1 MNRTRLSIDKGLEKN
16 MSTFLGHVKR
26 YWKQL
31 AAVAIFAIASA
42 IAFSVAFAS
51 QYDIVMNGR
60 VEGPNSWTKGY
71 HETWVARLP
80 GLEESEIKWD
90 NLKWES
96 SDNNVVSV
104 SAASGREVTLTA
116 IGGGSAT
123 ITVTY
128 FDTDG
133 TVLGEYEQNFM
144 VKLEITNDRSN
155 VRYQYGFVYF
165 EQTDDTYQLSTN
177 VVSSSKVKINWTSDN
192 EQVATV
198 DSNGIVTAGK
208 KGGVATITG
217 ETENKDQRV
226 EVTVIRRIETTTEL
240 QQMQPIKIGP
250 NEFFNV
256 YEDKD
261 TGTKY
266 TNAISTDQL
275 IFGSQVGDKGEEYI
289 VTDTTGYIKGVYA
302 GRKSVYI
309 YPNIDYASFD
319 EKFASYT
326 PEKFAAEFGA
336 SVLVRVDFGISN
348 GKELTGAV
356 GDTVAL
362 KVNTTKED
370 NKGVNW
376 TSNNTSVATVDSD
389 GLVTFKSSG
398 EAIIT
403 ATMDNPNLFP
413 GETNHTAQIKVTVI
427 DNFAVDFTS
436 KQINVGDTFELSA
449 LVTDDTAKVTWTVDD
464 LSVISYTE
472 SEESSRKIT
481 VEGLKKGKAK
491 IKAIQEVNGVTKY
504 AYCEVDVNEPVQSV
518 VLFPTK
524 IDITI
529 GDSYPI
535 VLTFEPERPD
545 NMEVKWV
552 SSNENVL
559 TVSDSGVVKGVGGGD
574 AVVSVITLDGIKVA
588 SCDVHVRVPVTG
600 ITLSKNM
607 VETTLSAGNYQLS
620 YTIAPEGDGVDTSVI
635 WSSSNEDILT
645 VDQNGFVTFV
655 SPGNATVICQ
665 TNDIG
670 TDGNNLLATCDFF
683 ISEPV
688 TQVSLDF
695 TDITLKLGD
704 VFRLTAEILPLNA
717 TDKSV
722 TWISSNT
729 SVVTVD
735 ENGLLTAVGTGSAAV
750 LVQSNDSGI
759 TAMCNIN
766 VYQPVET
773 VDINYTEMSV
783 RKGTVFWLYAK
794 AGPDN
799 AVNKTIIWST
809 SNPRIATVDES
820 GMVTAVEPGE
830 CIITATSQDTGV
842 FATCSLTVTEP
853 VTGISL
859 NYTDIAI
866 YAGDKFALVPTV
878 SPIDAD
884 NKAVTYLSSDTDI
897 ATVDENGIVTGLK
910 GGECVILVTTVERG
924 LVASCKVT
932 VYEFVTSVTINEKD
946 VKYINNGASKAFTV
960 SVTPDSATNRGV
972 IWSSSN
978 TNVFRVSQRGVVT
991 AVGLG
996 TATITATAAD
1006 GSGIFDTI
1014 TLQSIKP
1021 VSTISVSPSYVTVI
1035 EGQSRQVTA
1044 TISPSDATIKEIE
1057 WSSSN
1062 PEVAAVDYNGEITGV
1077 SAGICYVYAKST
1089 DGNDIVG
1096 IVKVT
1101 VKKAVPATSIVI
1113 NATSVN
1119 MFPGQTRPLSARVR
1133 PSNSTDNSM
1142 WVSSDTSVATVDSN
1156 GVVTARGQGNCI
1168 IYCVAESGVEDE
1180 CEVNVLALNS
1190 TSITLEQYDNYI
1202 LDIYGCT
1209 EKITWYTN
1217 NNRIATVDTNG
1228 KVIARGVG
1236 STTIVARVNGK
1247 LLYCK
1252 VTVKKI
1258 SK

>member
-1 MNRTRLSIDKGLEKN
+1 

-31 AAVAIFAIASA
+31 AAVAIFAIVSV

-51 QYDIVMNGR
+51 QYDIVMSK
-60 VEGPNSWTKGY
+60 PDDAKDTNSWTKDY
-71 HETWVARLP
+71 YELWTANLP
-80 GLEESEIKWD
+80 GLEANEIDVSRIKWQ
-90 NLKWES
+90 S

-104 SAASGREVTLTA
+104 GGPSGQVCRLTA
-116 IGGGSAT
+116 TGAGSAT

-128 FDTDG
+128 VDTDG
-133 TVLGEYEQNFM
+133 TTVLGEYKQKFM
-144 VKLEITNDRSN
+144 VKLEITNDRSD
-155 VRYQYGFVYF
+155 VRYQYGFVDF
-165 EQTDDTYQLSTN
+165 DQTGDVYQLSTN
-177 VVSSSKVKINWTSDN
+177 VVPSSGVKINWTSDN
-192 EQVATV
+192 QQVATV
-198 DSNGIVTAGK
+198 DANGLVTAGAA
-208 KGGVATITG
+208 GGVATITG
-217 ETENKDQRV
+217 ETDTKDQRV
-226 EVTVIRRIETTTEL
+226 TVTVIRRIETTAEL
-240 QQMQPIKIGP
+240 QQMQPVKIGP

-266 TNAISTDQL
+266 TNAVSANQA
-275 IFGSQVGDKGEEYI
+275 IFESDGEQYI
-289 VTDTTGYIKGVYA
+289 VTDTTGYIKGINA
-302 GRKSVYI
+302 GVKSVYI

-319 EKFASYT
+319 ERFANYT
-326 PEKFAAEFGA
+326 PDRFAAEFGA
-336 SVLVRVDFGISN
+336 SVSVRVDFGISN

-362 KVNTTKED
+362 RVNTTDED

-376 TSNNTSVATVDSD
+376 TSNNTAVATVDTN
-389 GLVTFKSSG
+389 GVVTFKSSG

-449 LVTDDTAKVTWTVDD
+449 LVTDDTAKVSWMVDD
-464 LSVISYTE
+464 ESVISITE

-491 IKAIQEVNGVTKY
+491 ITAMQEVNGVIKY

-524 IDITI
+524 LDITI

-545 NMEVKWV
+545 NMQVKWV

-688 TQVSLDF
+688 TSVSLDF

-704 VFRLTAEILPLNA
+704 TFRLTAEILPLNA

-809 SNPRIATVDES
+809 SNPRVATVDES

-960 SVTPDSATNRGV
+960 SVTPNSATNRGV

-978 TNVFRVSQRGVVT
+978 NNVFRVSQRGVVT

-1035 EGQSRQVTA
+1035 EGQSQRVTA
-1044 TISPSDATIKEIE
+1044 TVSPSDATIKELE

-1062 PEVAAVDYNGEITGV
+1062 PEVAVVDYNGEITGV
-1077 SAGICYVYAKST
+1077 TAGICYVYAKST

-1096 IVKVT
+1096 TVKVT

-1113 NATSVN
+1113 NASSVN

-1217 NNRIATVDTNG
+1217 NNRIATVDSNG

>member
-1 MNRTRLSIDKGLEKN
+1 

-31 AAVAIFAIASA
+31 AAVAIFAIVSA
-42 IAFSVAFAS
+42 IAFSVALAS
-51 QYDIVMNGR
+51 QYDIVMSKPDNATD
-60 VEGPNSWTKGY
+60 PNSWEKDYYELWT
-71 HETWVARLP
+71 ANLP
-80 GLEESEIKWD
+80 GLESSEIDVSRIKWQ
-90 NLKWES
+90 S
-96 SDNNVVSV
+96 SDNNVVMV
-104 SAASGREVTLTA
+104 GNPSGMVCRLTA
-116 IGGGSAT
+116 TGAGTAT
-123 ITVTY
+123 VTVTY
-128 FDTDG
+128 VDTDG
-133 TVLGEYEQNFM
+133 TTVLGEYKQKFM
-144 VKLEITNDRSN
+144 VKLEITNDRSD
-155 VRYQYGFVYF
+155 VRYQYGFVSF
-165 EQTDDTYQLSTN
+165 DQTDDVYQLSTN
-177 VVSSSKVKINWTSDN
+177 VVPSSGVKINWTSDN
-192 EQVATV
+192 PQVATV
-198 DSNGIVTAGK
+198 DANGLVTAGAS
-208 KGGVATITG
+208 GGVATITG
-217 ETENKDQRV
+217 ETDTKDQRV
-226 EVTVIRRIETTTEL
+226 TITVIRRIETTTEL
-240 QQMQPIKIGP
+240 QQMQPVKIGP

-256 YEDKD
+256 YEDKE

-266 TNAISTDQL
+266 TNAVSAGQV
-275 IFGSQVGDKGEEYI
+275 IFESDGEQYI
-289 VTDTTGYIKGVYA
+289 VTDTTGYIKGINA
-302 GRKSVYI
+302 GVKSVYI

-319 EKFASYT
+319 ERFENYT
-326 PEKFAAEFGA
+326 PNRFAAEFGA
-336 SVLVRVDFGISN
+336 SVSVRVDFGISN

-356 GDTVAL
+356 GDTVNL
-362 KVNTTKED
+362 RVNTTDED

-376 TSNNTSVATVDSD
+376 TSNNTAVATVDSN
-389 GLVTFKSSG
+389 GVVTFRSSG

-413 GETNHTAQIKVTVI
+413 GETNHTAQIKITVI

-449 LVTDDTAKVTWTVDD
+449 LVTDDTATVSWMVDNE
-464 LSVISYTE
+464 SVISFTE

-491 IKAIQEVNGVTKY
+491 ITAMQEVNGVIKY

-524 IDITI
+524 LDITI
-529 GDSYPI
+529 GDLYPI
-535 VLTFEPERPD
+535 VLTFSPERPD

-552 SSNENVL
+552 SSNEKII
-559 TVSDSGVVKGVGGGD
+559 TVSDSGVVTGVGGGD

-588 SCDVHVRVPVTG
+588 SCDVHVRIPVTG

-620 YTIAPEGDGVDTSVI
+620 YTITPEGEGVDTSVI

-688 TQVSLDF
+688 TSVSLDF
-695 TDITLKLGD
+695 TDVTLKLGD
-704 VFRLTAEILPLNA
+704 TFRLTAEILPLNA

-773 VDINYTEMSV
+773 VEINYKEMSV

-820 GMVTAVEPGE
+820 GMVTAIEPGE

-866 YAGDKFALVPTV
+866 YAGDKFALIPTV

-946 VKYINNGASKAFTV
+946 VKYINNGASKAFTAT
-960 SVTPDSATNRGV
+960 VTPVSATNRGV

-1014 TLQSIKP
+1014 VLQSIRP

-1035 EGQSRQVTA
+1035 EGQSQRVTA
-1044 TISPSDATIKEIE
+1044 TISPADATIKEID

-1062 PEVAAVDYNGEITGV
+1062 PEVAVVDYNGEITGV

-1096 IVKVT
+1096 TVKVT
-1101 VKKAVPATSIVI
+1101 VKRAVPATSIVI
-1113 NATSVN
+1113 NASSVT

-1142 WVSSDTSVATVDSN
+1142 WVSSDTSVATVDGN

-1217 NNRIATVDTNG
+1217 NNRIATVDANG

-1236 STTIVARVNGK
+1236 ATTIVARVNGK
-1247 LLYCK
+1247 LLYCRVN
-1252 VTVKKI
+1252 VTKIKK
-1258 SK
+1258 

>member
-1 MNRTRLSIDKGLEKN
+1 

-31 AAVAIFAIASA
+31 TAVAIFAIVSA
-42 IAFSVAFAS
+42 IAFSVAFAY
-51 QYDIVMNGR
+51 QYDMTVDRSGLGNEPVTNATEWTVNHSEYWIAR
-60 VEGPNSWTKGY
+60 VSQLGDSITPEKMEWT
-71 HETWVARLP
+71 
-80 GLEESEIKWD
+80 
-90 NLKWES
+90 S
-96 SDNNVVSV
+96 SDNNVVAV
-104 SAASGREVTLTA
+104 SNNTGTYATLTA
-116 IGGGSAT
+116 RGAGSAT
-123 ITVTY
+123 VTVKY
-128 FDTDG
+128 VDDSGEILALYKEDF
-133 TVLGEYEQNFM
+133 TVKFE
-144 VKLEITNDRSN
+144 VTNTKVN
-155 VRYQYGFVYF
+155 KFEYGFVYF
-165 EQTDDTYQLSTN
+165 DGNPDDNTFRIVTN
-177 VVSSSKVKINWTSDN
+177 LDSNSKETINWKSDN
-192 EQVATV
+192 TDVATV
-198 DSNGIVTAGK
+198 DENGLITAGS

-217 ETENKDQRV
+217 SIGGSAAGTETQSV
-226 EVTVIRRIETTTEL
+226 SVTVVKKIERTSDMPDMIRLEPGETACVY
-240 QQMQPIKIGP
+240 Q
-250 NEFFNV
+250 NE
-256 YEDKD
+256 E
-261 TGTKY
+261 TKVPY
-266 TNAISTDQL
+266 TNAVLTSQLQVKGNEDYFDTD
-275 IFGSQVGDKGEEYI
+275 SK
-289 VTDTTGYIKGVYA
+289 GYITGKNA
-302 GRKSVYI
+302 GINSVYI
-309 YPNIDYASFD
+309 YPEVIDRLFSEEFTDWKLEEIAA
-319 EKFASYT
+319 KFGT
-326 PEKFAAEFGA
+326 
-336 SVLVRVDFGISN
+336 SVSVRVNFGISN

-356 GDTVAL
+356 GDEIYL
-362 KVNTTKED
+362 RVNTTDEY
-370 NKGVNW
+370 NKAVNW
-376 TSNNTSVATVDSD
+376 TSNNTNVAEYKDGKLKLKASGVAT
-389 GLVTFKSSG
+389 
-398 EAIIT
+398 IIAYLGDT
-403 ATMDNPNLFP
+403 ELFP
-413 GETNHTAQIKVTVI
+413 NEGVKDHTAEITITVI
-427 DNFAVDFTS
+427 DNFSLDFTS
-436 KQINVGDTFELSA
+436 KQINARDTFELSA
-449 LVTDDTAKVTWTVDD
+449 LVTEEDDEKAKVSWMVDD
-464 LSVISYTE
+464 ESVVSVTE
-472 SEESSRKIT
+472 SAESSRRVT

-491 IKAIQEVNGVTKY
+491 ITAMQEVNGVIKY

-524 IDITI
+524 LSITI

-552 SSNENVL
+552 SSNEKVL
-559 TVSDSGVVKGVGGGD
+559 TVSSSGVVTGVGGGD

-588 SCDVHVRVPVTG
+588 SCDVHVRIPVTG

-620 YTIAPEGDGVDTSVI
+620 YTIEPEGDGVDTSVI
-635 WSSSNEDILT
+635 WSSSNTDILT

-688 TQVSLDF
+688 TSVTLDF
-695 TDITLKLGD
+695 TDVTLKLGD
-704 VFRLTAEILPLNA
+704 QFRLTAEILPVNA
-717 TDKSV
+717 TDKTV

-820 GMVTAVEPGE
+820 GMVTAIEPGE
-830 CIITATSQDTGV
+830 CIITATSQDTGI

-884 NKAVTYLSSDTDI
+884 NKAVTYLSSDTSI

-1014 TLQSIKP
+1014 VLQSIRP

-1035 EGQSRQVTA
+1035 EGQSQRVTA
-1044 TISPSDATIKEIE
+1044 TISPADATIKEIE

-1062 PEVAAVDYNGEITGV
+1062 PEVAVVDYNGEITGV
-1077 SAGICYVYAKST
+1077 SAGICYVYARST

-1096 IVKVT
+1096 TVKVT
-1101 VKKAVPATSIVI
+1101 VKRAVPATSIVI
-1113 NATSVN
+1113 NATSVT

-1142 WVSSDTSVATVDSN
+1142 WVSSDTSVATVDAN

-1209 EKITWYTN
+1209 ENIKWYTN

-1228 KVIARGVG
+1228 KVVARGVG
-1236 STTIVARVNGK
+1236 STTIVAKVNGK
-1247 LLYCK
+1247 LLYCR
-1252 VTVKKI
+1252 VTVTKIKK
-1258 SK
+1258 